1 MEMSAC
7 QQLDLAG
14 QQPHSRE
21 YLEYCVM
28 RDRSDWKAMHVPG
41 VVSMENK
48 FDELSNV
55 DMDYIIAEGIQY
67 SGQP

>member
-7 QQLDLAG
+7 QELDIAG
-14 QQPHSRE
+14 MQPHSRE

-41 VVSMENK
+41 VTSSERM
-48 FDELSNV
+48 FDRASNAPEDHV
-55 DMDYIIAEGIQY
+55 IPCGIQY
-67 SGQP
+67 SGKP